1 MTVRIPLA
9 KPEITDAD
17 RESVM
22 NVLRTPQLSMGPKLR
37 AFEEAICEYTGSKY
51 AVAINSG
58 TSALHLAVRAL
69 KLERGAEV
77 ILPSFTFSALLN
89 VILQEGLRPKF
100 VDIDPMTYNTTPEL
114 IAGAITPRTGLIIA
128 VHTFGFPVDV
138 EALRAVAKHGLSRTG
153 RPRHAIHVIEDAC
166 EALGADVHG
175 RKAGAIA
182 EAGLFAFYP
191 NKQITTGEGGMLVTS
206 NQQVAAAAVRL
217 RNQGRDPALGLD
229 QHVEAGYSYRISDIN
244 CALGISQL
252 SRIEQVVARRQK
264 LAEAYDQALASIA
277 EIIRPPLHSNVG
289 RISWF
294 VYPVQLGPEFN
305 AEHRDWICETLLKKG
320 IAIGRYFA
328 PLHRQP
334 VLRSHPSPK
343 SGEDGATRRLQN
355 TEAVA
360 GRVIALPFF
369 NELTEREIQEVADAL
384 EQSIRELRRKT

>member
-1 MTVRIPLA
+1 
-9 KPEITDAD
+9 
-17 RESVM
+17 
-22 NVLRTPQLSMGPKLR
+22 
-37 AFEEAICEYTGSKY
+37 
-51 AVAINSG
+51 
-58 TSALHLAVRAL
+58 
-69 KLERGAEV
+69 
-77 ILPSFTFSALLN
+77 
-89 VILQEGLRPKF
+89 
-100 VDIDPMTYNTTPEL
+100 
-114 IAGAITPRTGLIIA
+114 
-128 VHTFGFPVDV
+128 VDV

-305 AEHRDWICETLLKKG
+305 AEHRDWICEALLKKG
-320 IAIGRYFA
+320 IATGRYFS

-334 VLRSHPSPK
+334 VMMSHGFAAACEVGHLP
-343 SGEDGATRRLQN
+343 N
-355 TEAVA
+355 TESVA
-360 GRVIALPFF
+360 DGVIALPFF
-369 NELTEREIQEVADAL
+369 NELTEREIQEVAGGL
-384 EQSIRELRRKT
+384 EESIRELRRKT